1 MQFTSSVFN
10 YFEPYVLDTFSVDV
24 ELSTDG
30 IPKLSHFKIMVV
42 RGLIVDLK
50 CPWFLVCRAYDPA
63 GVSAD
68 IFHIQSPFTEVLPLP
83 EWCDEGR
90 VWACPPN
97 IDNVDEIIELAKKK
111 CVGKDQPFLLDRI
124 VAKQIATGRLVEFR
138 LWLREVQRLNYK
150 TSFEEKHTPMS
161 TSEREILHSGDYELF
176 SKVRGYSAEEIATFK
191 EYLASVYRGVDEF
204 GLYLDDVRSLTYDD
218 QELDYQTLW
227 LNGNHPRQLGET
239 FESFEGKNPHL
250 FHYLDV

>member
-1 MQFTSSVFN
+1 MQFTSNVFN
-10 YFEPYVLDTFSVDV
+10 YFEPYVLDTFSADV
-24 ELSTDG
+24 EILTDKGLKPYSFG
-30 IPKLSHFKIMVV
+30 IMLV

-90 VWACPPN
+90 VWACPPD
-97 IDNVDEIIELAKKK
+97 IDNVDEIVELAKKK

-204 GLYLDDVRSLTYDD
+204 GLNLDDVRSLTYDD
-218 QELDYQTLW
+218 EGLNYQALW
-227 LNGNHPRQLGET
+227 LSGNHPRQMGET
-239 FESFEGKNPHL
+239 FESFEEKNPHL